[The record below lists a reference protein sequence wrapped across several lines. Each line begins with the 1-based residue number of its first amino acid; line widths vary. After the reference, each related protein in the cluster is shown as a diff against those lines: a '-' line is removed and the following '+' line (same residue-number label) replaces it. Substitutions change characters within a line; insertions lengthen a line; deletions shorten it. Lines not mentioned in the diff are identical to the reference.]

1 MMNNPTMALGV
12 RIATEG
18 PRCDCNRKELR
29 RRKLTNGSVI
39 VGYQCLGCGRS
50 VERIAKKDIDTSRLP
65 WWDEPLAER
74 WQARVDAYWKERSR
88 AFEQRREDENR
99 RWWELY
105 HRHMKSE
112 KWADLRRRVF
122 LRCQGICDRRGDRLR
137 PE

>member
-65 WWDEPLAER
+65 WWETWR
-74 WQARVDAYWKERSR
+74 TRSP
-88 AFEQRREDENR
+88 AIETST
-99 RWWELY
+99 W
-105 HRHMKSE
+105 
-112 KWADLRRRVF
+112 RRRKDF
-122 LRCQGICDRRGDRLR
+122 AGC
-137 PE
+137 